1 MTAARDNRGMANVAI
16 DALRCEGSGRCVRIC
31 PSGVFTM
38 APVDTTLPLRVRL
51 KVAFHGGKQAMVET
65 EAACVACMRCVA
77 LCPEQAITVRA

>member
-1 MTAARDNRGMANVAI
+1 MGENRSMANVAI

-38 APVDTTLPLRVRL
+38 SPVEPSRPLRVRL
-51 KVAFHGGKQAMVET
+51 KVAFHGGKQALVET
-65 EAACVACMRCVA
+65 ESACVACMRCVA